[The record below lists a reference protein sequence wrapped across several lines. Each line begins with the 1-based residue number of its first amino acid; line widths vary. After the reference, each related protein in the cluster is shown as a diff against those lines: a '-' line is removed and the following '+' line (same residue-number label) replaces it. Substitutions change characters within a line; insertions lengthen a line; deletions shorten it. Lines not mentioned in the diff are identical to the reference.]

1 MTETSSKGNAPEFGR
16 RRFLQLSARHGFTV
30 AALAMATGSTGCG
43 KATVAQISSEEQER
57 KKAAQFTMNLASAYI
72 LGASRSYPIMQL
84 DMKENIQN
92 CTEGKVYVKLA
103 PGGQLGTG
111 SALVQKVQTGTIQ
124 AAQHSIANF
133 APYDPAAD
141 IINLPYLCG
150 DNQKFVNLV
159 TSEVWKREINP
170 RVESR
175 GFKPLWYVTLDPR
188 TVALRRGVP
197 GPVETPD
204 QLNGIKF
211 RVGGSNILLQF
222 YRMLGANPTPVA
234 WGETASAMKQGVADA
249 LDPCVQALL
258 VFGFKEIL
266 SSVTFIDAVPDA
278 QVYSCNMEWF
288 NSLPLG
294 VREGIEFASE
304 ITMRQN
310 HAKVPAAR
318 AYSMAEMKKAGVS
331 FYEPDANQKADWIDK
346 SGVHLPAWDNM
357 KKELT
362 GSLSLFEEL
371 QEAADAPSGYFV
383 HDV

>member
-1 MTETSSKGNAPEFGR
+1 MTRISYMEKAPEIDR
-16 RRFLQLSARHGFTV
+16 RQFLQLSARHGFTV
-30 AALAMATGSTGCG
+30 AALAMAAGSTGCG

-133 APYDPAAD
+133 APFAPAAD
-141 IINLPYLCG
+141 IINLPYMCG

-159 TSEVWKREINP
+159 TSDVWKREINP
-170 RVESR
+170 KVESR

-188 TVALRRGVP
+188 TVALRKGVP
-197 GPVETPD
+197 GPI
-204 QLNGIKF
+204 GIPEQMKGLKF

-222 YRMLGANPTPVA
+222 YQMLGANPTPVA

-258 VFGFKEIL
+258 VFGFKDIL
-266 SSVTFIDAVPDA
+266 SSITFIDAVPDA

-288 NSLPLG
+288 TSLPLD

-331 FYEPDANQKADWIDK
+331 FYEPDADQKAQWIAE
-346 SGVHLPAWDNM
+346 SGVHLPAWDSI

-371 QEAADAPSGYFV
+371 QEAADAPSGYYV

>member
-133 APYDPAAD
+133 APYAPAAD

-150 DNQKFVNLV
+150 DNQ
-159 TSEVWKREINP
+159 
-170 RVESR
+170 
-175 GFKPLWYVTLDPR
+175 
-188 TVALRRGVP
+188 
-197 GPVETPD
+197 
-204 QLNGIKF
+204 
-211 RVGGSNILLQF
+211 
-222 YRMLGANPTPVA
+222 
-234 WGETASAMKQGVADA
+234 
-249 LDPCVQALL
+249 
-258 VFGFKEIL
+258 
-266 SSVTFIDAVPDA
+266 
-278 QVYSCNMEWF
+278 
-288 NSLPLG
+288 
-294 VREGIEFASE
+294 
-304 ITMRQN
+304 
-310 HAKVPAAR
+310 
-318 AYSMAEMKKAGVS
+318 
-331 FYEPDANQKADWIDK
+331 
-346 SGVHLPAWDNM
+346 
-357 KKELT
+357 
-362 GSLSLFEEL
+362 
-371 QEAADAPSGYFV
+371 
-383 HDV
+383 